1 MKARVAV
8 LADCANVTADG
19 KLNIM
24 GVFNVIKAPR
34 VPVAHSQMQLVLSL
48 VPDPWEMN
56 TTVPLEIQLVDADG
70 RVLFRFK
77 GQAAFGA
84 AAIDEQLTA
93 NYLLGLSSTIFKR
106 FGAYE
111 FKVLVGE
118 EPFAT
123 IPLLVQQ
130 VSMPVPPTPST

>member
-24 GVFNVIKAPR
+24 GVFNVIKAQR

-48 VPDPWEMN
+48 VPDPWETN

-70 RVLFRFK
+70 RVLFSLK
-77 GQAAFGA
+77 GQVAFGA
-84 AAIDEQLTA
+84 AAAGEQSTA
-93 NYLLGLSSTIFKR
+93 NYLLGLNNTVFER
-106 FGAYE
+106 FGGYE
-111 FKVLVGE
+111 FKVLAGD

-123 IPLLVQQ
+123 LPLLVQQ
-130 VSMPVPPTPST
+130 VPAPPVRSV